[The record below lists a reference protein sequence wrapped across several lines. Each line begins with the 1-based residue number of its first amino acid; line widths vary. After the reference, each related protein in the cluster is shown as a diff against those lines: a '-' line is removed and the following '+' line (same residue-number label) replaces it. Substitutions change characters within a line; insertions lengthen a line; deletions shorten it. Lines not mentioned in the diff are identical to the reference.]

1 MDRHDVSSVHPTA
14 MDPRPDPDE
23 LDALCA
29 AYVLDTLD
37 DDSRTRVET
46 WAADDPALA
55 ARLRRLGETVVA
67 RLTVVDDLPAGPPP
81 LALLDRTRAAR
92 RPGRSLLSPDAPASL
107 AEAHARCADAMATL
121 VASLDD
127 GDWAAPTR
135 FGRPVRDVVAHLVA
149 QLERTAAE
157 LGAGTF
163 AVADDDYDHW
173 RSTEPFVARYATGDT
188 APLVVA
194 LADVNARLVASWH
207 VAVGDPRDLSTPSAR
222 ALGRVFELWMH
233 ADDVRLA
240 IGRAVEVP
248 DAATLLTM
256 CTLAADALPIT
267 MMLSGLGHS
276 GAVARLV
283 LTGVGGG
290 VWLTPL
296 APGDTVSPDAVGDV
310 TIVAEAH
317 AFCRLF
323 HRQVDAAD
331 VVRAIEGD
339 AALARDVFAAAGAL
353 AEAT

>member
-1 MDRHDVSSVHPTA
+1 

-29 AYVLDTLD
+29 AYAFDTLD
-37 DDSRTRVET
+37 ATARARVET
-46 WAADDPALA
+46 WAADDPVLA
-55 ARLRRLGETVVA
+55 ARLRRLGDTVA
-67 RLTVVDDLPAGPPP
+67 ALMTVDDVPAGAPP

-92 RPGRSLLSPDAPASL
+92 RAGRSLLSPDAPASL
-107 AEAHARCADAMATL
+107 AEAHGRRADAMATL
-121 VASLDD
+121 VASLDH

-149 QLERTAAE
+149 QLERTAGE

-163 AVADDDYDHW
+163 TVADDDYDHW
-173 RSTEPFVARYATGDT
+173 RSTEPFVARYATGET

-194 LADVNARLVASWH
+194 LADVNARLATSWSA
-207 VAVGDPRDLSTPSAR
+207 AVGDPRDLSTPAAR

-233 ADDVRLA
+233 ADDVRVA
-240 IGRAVEVP
+240 TGRAVEVP

-267 MMLSGLGHS
+267 MMLSEREHA

-296 APGDTVSPDAVGDV
+296 AAGETVSADAVGDV

-317 AFCRLF
+317 EFCRLF

-331 VVRAIEGD
+331 VVRAVEGD
-339 AALARDVFAAAGAL
+339 AALARDVFAAAGVL